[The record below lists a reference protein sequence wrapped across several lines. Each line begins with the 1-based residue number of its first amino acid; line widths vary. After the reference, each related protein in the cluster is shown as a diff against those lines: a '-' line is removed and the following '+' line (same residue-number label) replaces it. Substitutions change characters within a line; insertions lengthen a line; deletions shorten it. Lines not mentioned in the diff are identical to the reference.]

1 MNMPQLVA
9 LDMPAGNQFLA
20 AALGVWDRGD
30 AVFPLDQRLP
40 AVAQFELISAMAPA
54 SIIDA
59 SGNETSLP
67 NARPVRSGDSL
78 VIATSGS
85 SGSPKGVVHTH
96 ASMNAAAKS
105 SNSRLSCTK
114 DHHWLVCL
122 PVSHVG
128 GFSVI
133 TRALQSN
140 SMLTMHPAFDAEE
153 VIRSA
158 GNGVTHVSLVR
169 TALQRIDP
177 SIFLTV
183 LLGGAAPP
191 AEIPDNVVATYGM
204 TETFGGIFYNGIAL
218 DGVETKIVD
227 TEILVRGPMLMR
239 AYRDETTPFTADG
252 WLPTGDSG
260 YFEDEK
266 LVVDGRIGEMIISGG
281 ENIWPNL
288 LEQTISQHPKVAAVA
303 VAGAADE
310 EWGEKVISWVVPKDL
325 GNPPTLNEIRD
336 HVAQTLPKFYCPKEL
351 KILQSF
357 PVTSIGKTDKRALLS
372 L

>member
-1 MNMPQLVA
+1 MPQLVA

-40 AVAQFELISAMAPA
+40 AVAQFQLISAMAPS

-105 SNSRLSCTK
+105 SISRLGCTK

-140 SMLTMHPAFDAEE
+140 SKLTMHSSFDAAE
-153 VIRSA
+153 VTRSA

-191 AEIPDNVVATYGM
+191 AEMPDNVVATYGM

-239 AYRDETTPFTADG
+239 AFRDETTPFTADS

-266 LVVDGRIGEMIISGG
+266 LVVNGRIGEMIISGG

-288 LEQTISQHPKVAAVA
+288 LEQTISQHPLVSAVA
-303 VAGAADE
+303 VKGVADDD
-310 EWGEKVISWVVPKDL
+310 WGERIVSWVVPKDL
-325 GNPPTLNEIRD
+325 GNPPTLNDIRD
-336 HVAQTLPKFYCPKEL
+336 YVAQTLPKFYCPKEL
-351 KILQSF
+351 TIVQSLPMTSLGKI
-357 PVTSIGKTDKRALLS
+357 DKKALTP
-372 L
+372 

>member
-20 AALGVWDRGD
+20 AVLGVWDRGD

-59 SGNETSLP
+59 SGNETPLP
-67 NARPVRSGDSL
+67 NARPVRNGDSL

-105 SNSRLSCTK
+105 SNSRLGCTK

-140 SMLTMHPAFDAEE
+140 SMYRLFAPLC
-153 VIRSA
+153 SA
-158 GNGVTHVSLVR
+158 STRQYFSPFCSG
-169 TALQRIDP
+169 
-177 SIFLTV
+177 
-183 LLGGAAPP
+183 APP
-191 AEIPDNVVATYGM
+191 
-204 TETFGGIFYNGIAL
+204 
-218 DGVETKIVD
+218 
-227 TEILVRGPMLMR
+227 
-239 AYRDETTPFTADG
+239 
-252 WLPTGDSG
+252 
-260 YFEDEK
+260 
-266 LVVDGRIGEMIISGG
+266 
-281 ENIWPNL
+281 
-288 LEQTISQHPKVAAVA
+288 H
-303 VAGAADE
+303 
-310 EWGEKVISWVVPKDL
+310 
-325 GNPPTLNEIRD
+325 
-336 HVAQTLPKFYCPKEL
+336 LPKC
-351 KILQSF
+351 Q
-357 PVTSIGKTDKRALLS
+357 TTLLP
-372 L
+372 LME

>member
-1 MNMPQLVA
+1 MPQLVA

-67 NARPVRSGDSL
+67 DARPVRSGDSL

-85 SGSPKGVVHTH
+85 SGTPKGVVHTH

-105 SNSRLSCTK
+105 SNSRLGCTK

-140 SMLTMHPAFDAEE
+140 STLTMHPSFDAEE
-153 VIRSA
+153 VTRSA
-158 GNGVTHVSLVR
+158 GDGVTHVSLVR

-177 SIFLTV
+177 SIFHTV

-191 AEIPDNVVATYGM
+191 TKIPKNVIATYGM
-204 TETFGGIFYNGIAL
+204 TETFGGISYNGVAL
-218 DGVETKIVD
+218 DDVEVKIVEN
-227 TEILVRGPMLMR
+227 EIYVRCPMLMR
-239 AYRDETTPFTADG
+239 AFRDETTPITADG

-260 YFEDEK
+260 YLDNEK
-266 LVVDGRIGEMIISGG
+266 LHVNGRIGEMIISGG

-288 LEQTISQHPKVAAVA
+288 LEQSIAQHPLVSAVA
-303 VAGAADE
+303 VKGVADE
-310 EWGEKVISWVVPKDL
+310 EWGEKVVSWVVPKDSD
-325 GNPPTLNEIRD
+325 NPPTLYDIRE
-336 HVAQTLPKFYCPKEL
+336 HVAKTLPKFYCPKEL
-351 KILQSF
+351 TILQSL
-357 PVTSIGKTDKRALLS
+357 PMTSLGKTDKRALPS
-372 L
+372 S

>member
-1 MNMPQLVA
+1 MSQLVA

-20 AALGVWDRGD
+20 AVLGVWDRGD

-40 AVAQFELISAMAPA
+40 AVAQYELISAMAPA

-67 NARPVRSGDSL
+67 NARSVRSGDSL

-85 SGSPKGVVHTH
+85 TGTPKGVVHTH
-96 ASMNAAAKS
+96 LSMAAAAKS
-105 SNSRLSCTK
+105 SNSRLECTK
-114 DHHWLVCL
+114 EHHWLVCL

-140 SMLTMHPAFDAEE
+140 SMLTMLPAFDAQE
-153 VIRSA
+153 VNRSA

-177 SIFLTV
+177 AIFHTV
-183 LLGGAAPP
+183 LLGGSAPP
-191 AEIPDNVVATYGM
+191 STRPDNVIATYGM
-204 TETFGGIFYNGIAL
+204 TETFGGIFYNGVAL
-218 DGVETKIVD
+218 DDVEVKIVKN
-227 TEILVRGPMLMR
+227 EIHVRAPMLMR
-239 AYRDETTPFTADG
+239 AFRDETTPFTADG

-260 YFEDEK
+260 YLEDGK
-266 LVVDGRIGEMIISGG
+266 LYVNGRIGELIISGG

-288 LEQTISQHPKVAAVA
+288 LEQTISQHPLVAAVA
-303 VAGAADE
+303 VAGVADE
-310 EWGEKVISWVVPKDL
+310 EWGEKVVSWVVPKDL
-325 GNPPTLNEIRD
+325 GNPPTLNDLRD

-351 KILQSF
+351 KILQSL
-357 PVTSIGKTDKRALLS
+357 PVTSLGKTDKRALLS

>member
-1 MNMPQLVA
+1 MSQLVA

-85 SGSPKGVVHTH
+85 SGTPKGVIHTH

-105 SNSRLSCTK
+105 SNSRLGCTK

-140 SMLTMHPAFDAEE
+140 SALTMHPAFEADE
-153 VIRSA
+153 VTRSA
-158 GNGVTHVSLVR
+158 GSGVTHVSLVR
-169 TALQRIDP
+169 TALQRIDA
-177 SIFLTV
+177 SKFHTV

-191 AEIPDNVVATYGM
+191 TNIPNNVIATYGM
-204 TETFGGIFYNGIAL
+204 TETFGGIFYNGVAL
-218 DGVETKIVD
+218 DGVEAKII
-227 TEILVRGPMLMR
+227 ENQIYVRGHMLMR
-239 AYRDETTPFTADG
+239 AFRDETVPFTADG

-266 LVVDGRIGEMIISGG
+266 LVVNGRIGEMIISGG

-288 LEQTISQHPKVAAVA
+288 LEQTIAQHPLVSAVA
-303 VAGAADE
+303 VTGVADE
-310 EWGEKVISWVVPKDL
+310 EWGEKVVSWVVPQDPD
-325 GNPPTLNEIRD
+325 NPPKLSDIRD
-336 HVAQTLPKFYCPKEL
+336 HVALTLPKFYCPKEL
-351 KILQSF
+351 KILQSL
-357 PVTSIGKTDKRALLS
+357 PVTSLGKTDKRALPS
-372 L
+372 S

>member
-67 NARPVRSGDSL
+67 DARPVRSGDSL

-105 SNSRLSCTK
+105 SNSRLGCTK

-191 AEIPDNVVATYGM
+191 PAIPNNVIATYGL
-204 TETFGGIFYNGIAL
+204 TETFGGIFYNGVAL
-218 DGVETKIVD
+218 DGVEAKIVD
-227 TEILVRGPMLMR
+227 NQIYVRGPMLMR
-239 AYRDETTPFTADG
+239 AFRDETTPITADG

-260 YFEDEK
+260 YFEGKK
-266 LVVDGRIGEMIISGG
+266 LVVNGRIGEMIISGG